1 MLLRQRKPATLNWTS
16 LEMSSCISQND
27 TWMSCSITFYF
38 HRLCM
43 PRQCR
48 AIKNEITTGAYC
60 SWRIFQ
66 GGNHSLQHF
75 RVFFWPFFQR
85 LAAFVCA
92 FLAPNSWGSRQQS
105 SLGHWWR
112 MWGTNISTLRSLPRL
127 RTEALTL
134 AFARLAKCNETF
146 AKYPAKNWIRL
157 THISNNLGTERLRTL
172 VGDGVRIC
180 FFWFMLVLHHF
191 SHFSWCHSFITGVV
205 VNQWYRAE
213 FLDVTQPLAYR
224 SFFNTKLFDQCPGWK
239 QWEAAVVF
247 CSFLSR
253 VVGFQSFSEVF
264 HQLLPGRQLVPQSG
278 KGELENIGKLGED
291 LNSKC
296 KIKNY
301 SILSSNKQHE
311 SKMTNDKSI
320 VCT

>member
-1 MLLRQRKPATLNWTS
+1 
-16 LEMSSCISQND
+16 
-27 TWMSCSITFYF
+27 MSCNQKWNNNRGILFLKDISRGKPQPPASSTSGSSSDPFSKGWPHSCAHFWRPI
-38 HRLCM
+38 
-43 PRQCR
+43 P
-48 AIKNEITTGAYC
+48 GA
-60 SWRIFQ
+60 
-66 GGNHSLQHF
+66 
-75 RVFFWPFFQR
+75 
-85 LAAFVCA
+85 AADSKVH
-92 FLAPNSWGSRQQS
+92 WV

-112 MWGTNISTLRSLPRL
+112 MWGTNKATLRSLPRL